1 MNIHQ
6 EELRRKLSSVGCKAE
21 FDEEFRTLS
30 IEYGDF
36 ALGFQD
42 TDGVLHY
49 TRDMLNS
56 EANEKLDEVI
66 DLHRKIKEYTSKYL
80 NAPHL
85 PFDDVKEYRLLAEYG
100 DTILAANN
108 TEQGF
113 MFCTWEQDKKHSY
126 VTRGD
131 YTTDYD
137 YAKRSFATRSG
148 LVDKH
153 RLFSLEEAT
162 NIYKCIQYAKDN
174 CETLDYDQEQQLKG
188 LLDNLKF
195 GYEQLEESPPSF
207 EEANIPQLNM

>member
-6 EELRRKLSSVGCKAE
+6 EELKRRLSSIGCKAE

-30 IEYGDF
+30 IEYGGF
-36 ALGFQD
+36 VLGFQD
-42 TDGVLHY
+42 TNGVLNY
-49 TRDMLNS
+49 TRDLLNS

-66 DLHRKIKEYTSKYL
+66 NLHRKVKEYTTKFL
-80 NAPHL
+80 EAPEL
-85 PFDDVKEYRLLAEYG
+85 PFEDVKEYRLLAEYG
-100 DTILAANN
+100 DTILAANH

-113 MFCTWEQDKKHSY
+113 MFCTWEQDKKHNY

-131 YTTDYD
+131 YTTDYE
-137 YAKRSFATRSG
+137 YAKKSFATRSG
-148 LVDKH
+148 LIDKH
-153 RLFSLEEAT
+153 RVFSLEEAS

-174 CETLDYDQEQQLKG
+174 CETLDYEQEQQLKG
-188 LLDNLKF
+188 LLDKLRF

>member
-6 EELRRKLSSVGCKAE
+6 EELKRKLSTIGCKAE
-21 FDEEFRTLS
+21 FDEEFQTLS
-30 IEYGDF
+30 IEYGGF

-42 TDGVLHY
+42 TNGALNY
-49 TRDMLNS
+49 TRDLLNA

-66 DLHRKIKEYTSKYL
+66 DLHRKIKEYTTKFL
-80 NAPHL
+80 EAPEL
-85 PFDDVKEYRLLAEYG
+85 PFEDVKEYRLLAEYG

-113 MFCTWEQDKKHSY
+113 MFCTWEQDKKHNY

-148 LVDKH
+148 LVNKH

-162 NIYKCIQYAKDN
+162 NIYKSIQYAKDN
-174 CETLDYDQEQQLKG
+174 CETLDYEQEQQLKG
-188 LLDNLKF
+188 LLDKLRF

-207 EEANIPQLNM
+207 EEANIPQLSM